1 MCVSVCVCV
10 CVCVYC
16 ATVLCCAELEK
27 QHTARMQELE
37 RQLEAMRASFAVR
50 LLCFDL
56 LFLLLCQS
64 TLLYC
69 TSRVAY
75 AYAHQLDSRRRA
87 PLPSPLL
94 SPRASRSSFHIS
106 KRLRALTRYAHV
118 LYCTVQYIRL
128 SNSKSKIC
136 IFRVDSQYCVV
147 SWTARSAPPRVASH
161 PFSRI

>member
-1 MCVSVCVCV
+1 MCLCLRLRLCLRLL
-10 CVCVYC
+10 CYC
-16 ATVLCCAELEK
+16 AVLCCAELER

-94 SPRASRSSFHIS
+94 ALLAPHSTSLNVSAPSRVMHM
-106 KRLRALTRYAHV
+106 
-118 LYCTVQYIRL
+118 YCTVQYIRL